1 MSYEAPILILQMAIV
16 LSVPAAAVYVS
27 SISMSM
33 RIEQACPFTACPCS
47 SLRLTQ
53 VCRLVACTLS
63 IVSVQSTGVNRGQ
76 DTTEKDTEQAQQNL
90 E

>member
-53 VCRLVACTLS
+53 VCRSLYSEYSECSKYRSEPRARTRQKKT
-63 IVSVQSTGVNRGQ
+63 QSKHSK
-76 DTTEKDTEQAQQNL
+76 TE
-90 E
+90 